1 VFYKQ
6 IKGETIIVVVTV
18 DNLTLTSS
26 CGCLLTMCKNE
37 LQSEFD
43 ITDLGP
49 MHWLLGMEVKRDNV
63 A

>member
-1 VFYKQ
+1 MHRE
-6 IKGETIIVVVTV
+6 IIIVVITV
-18 DNLTLTSS
+18 DDLMLTSI
-26 CGCLLTMCKNE
+26 CRHLLDTCKDK